1 MCAFKTMSRSFFPL
15 FATLC
20 FTTPTSRKKNG
31 LWPIL
36 ITSAVRS
43 RLGERGRMASW
54 LLLPK
59 GAISHEAKHPSLVF
73 ANNSSAFAKK
83 KQGVVLTFADT
94 QCCKLSLNM
103 TLSCTVIRFSK
114 NIFST
119 TTITTTWITTWSDGS
134 QEVKSKKEP
143 PTRASRK
150 REFAKKGILTF
161 FGAGSLLSFLR
172 NEEQYRTYYGK

>member
-1 MCAFKTMSRSFFPL
+1 MCAFKTMSRSFFSL

-20 FTTPTSRKKNG
+20 FTTPTSKKKTKWVVTYPHY
-31 LWPIL
+31 LRRPV
-36 ITSAVRS
+36 SFK
-43 RLGERGRMASW
+43 ERGRMASW

-83 KQGVVLTFADT
+83 QGVVPTFADT

-114 NIFST
+114 NVFST

-134 QEVKSKKEP
+134 QEVKVRRSRPRARAGNESCKKK
-143 PTRASRK
+143 S
-150 REFAKKGILTF
+150 ILTF
-161 FGAGSLLSFLR
+161 FGGGSLLSFLR